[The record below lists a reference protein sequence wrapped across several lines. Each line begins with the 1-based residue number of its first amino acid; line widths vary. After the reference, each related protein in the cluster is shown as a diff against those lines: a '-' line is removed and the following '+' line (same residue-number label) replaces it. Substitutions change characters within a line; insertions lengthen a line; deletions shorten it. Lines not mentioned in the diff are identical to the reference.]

1 MSEKSNTPRLADVIA
16 EYNESRCCADKGAL
30 CHAPEN
36 SLYFGRDGMV
46 SACCYSRSASVGS
59 YPAQTIAEIWNS
71 TQAESMRSA
80 LRQNKLPKGCE
91 LCADKL
97 LARNFT
103 QLVAQSYDA
112 LALPACPDTAIK
124 RITNRLFPKNVQRW
138 PSQMEFE
145 LSNKCNLQCAM
156 CSGFFSSTIRAI
168 REKLPPLP
176 EIYDDAFVEQ
186 LRPFLPHLKRAKFLG
201 GEPFLI
207 DVYYKI
213 WDLLIELNP
222 NCEVSITTNGTVFNK
237 RVGQILERLNGQVIV
252 SFDSIRK
259 ETYEKIRVNA
269 KMERTLENFDALMQV
284 NKGKGKSLCIA
295 VCPMVSNW
303 QEIPDLVRFAN
314 ARGINIVFN
323 IVVFPFEHSLQS
335 LPRATQKEIA
345 EYFRLA
351 CGAPD
356 IEIESLNHQAL
367 LDLSN
372 QIDHWSQPPSAQ
384 SPLQRRCLKWL
395 QEYLQPS
402 GMDRE
407 VDWENYW
414 FKAVLSDLAHSSEN
428 LTAMES
434 VPDEDVKI
442 AIKHYLRAIF
452 RIGNQLKNEG
462 LLVNVH
468 YSEANLLAVQ
478 RFIDE
483 QVGIDSAQRMLRE
496 FRRFSTMLLEIY
508 GTRSA
513 EQVIQLNKE
522 TFGLALK

>member
-1 MSEKSNTPRLADVIA
+1 M
-16 EYNESRCCADKGAL
+16 
-30 CHAPEN
+30 
-36 SLYFGRDGMV
+36 
-46 SACCYSRSASVGS
+46 
-59 YPAQTIAEIWNS
+59 
-71 TQAESMRSA
+71 
-80 LRQNKLPKGCE
+80 RQNKHPEGCE

-97 LARNFT
+97 RAHNFT
-103 QLVAQSYDA
+103 QLVSQTYDD
-112 LALPACPDTAIK
+112 LARPPRPNTTLNRSKD
-124 RITNRLFPKNVQRW
+124 RILPKNGQRW
-138 PSQMEFE
+138 PQQMEFE

-156 CSGFFSSTIRAI
+156 CSGFFSSTIRAV

-222 NCEVSITTNGTVFNK
+222 ACEVSITTNGTVFNK
-237 RVGQILERLNGQVIV
+237 RVGQILERLNCRVIV
-252 SFDSIRK
+252 SLDSIRK

-269 KMERTLENFDALMQV
+269 KMERTLENFDANMHV

-314 ARGINIVFN
+314 ARGITIYFN

-345 EYFRLA
+345 EYFRSA
-351 CGAPD
+351 CGTPAL
-356 IEIESLNHQAL
+356 EIESLNHRAL
-367 LDLSN
+367 LDLRS
-372 QIDHWSQPPSAQ
+372 QIDHWSQPPSSQ

-395 QEYLQPS
+395 QEYPQPS
-402 GMDRE
+402 GMDGE
-407 VDWENYW
+407 VDWEDYW
-414 FKAVLSDLAHSSEN
+414 FKAVLSDLATSSEN
-428 LTAMES
+428 PAAMES
-434 VPDEDVKI
+434 VPDEDVEM
-442 AIKHYLRAIF
+442 AIKHYLRGIF
-452 RIGNQLKNEG
+452 RIGNQLKAEG
-462 LLVNVH
+462 LLDDMLF
-468 YSEANLLAVQ
+468 SEANLLEVQ
-478 RFIDE
+478 KFIDE
-483 QVGIDSAQRMLRE
+483 QVGTVTAQRMLRE

-508 GTRSA
+508 GTRSD

-522 TFGLALK
+522 TFGVGLK